1 MIVRDEAERL
11 ARCLQSAA
19 AAVDEMIVVDT
30 GSVDETMA
38 IAQAFGAKV
47 FSMPWQNDFA
57 IARNES
63 LRHATGDWVLVLDAD
78 ETLVADCVPLLR
90 QTIQAEHTLVI
101 NLLRQEVGAVQ
112 SPYSLVS
119 RLFRRHPDLRF
130 ARPYHATIDDAVAT
144 LLQQEPTWGVVDLSQ
159 VAILHDGYDPV
170 AIARRDKLEKA
181 RSVMEGYW
189 QAHPDDPYE
198 CSKLGALYV
207 QMGEVERGIQLLQR
221 GLQSPLL
228 KASQMDA
235 PVRYELH
242 YHLGI
247 AHTRLNQLDT
257 AAQHYQAALQ
267 QPLMDPLKLGAY
279 NNLGSLC
286 KTTGDL
292 ATARQFYEQCLAI
305 DPGFAAGHYNLG
317 TTLRAQGQIT
327 DAVTHYQAAIRLQ
340 PDHAEAHQNLG
351 VALIKLGQVEAGLAS
366 FGRAIALHAQTN
378 PAQAERLRQGLKE
391 MGFAI

>member
-11 ARCLQSAA
+11 GRCLQSVATVA
-19 AAVDEMIVVDT
+19 DELIVVDT
-30 GSVDETMA
+30 GSVDDTVA
-38 IAQAFGAKV
+38 IAQSFDAKV

-78 ETLVADCVPLLR
+78 ETLVADCVPMM
-90 QTIQAEHTLVI
+90 QQAMQSDETLVI

-119 RLFRRHPDLRF
+119 RLFRRHPALTF
-130 ARPYHATIDDAVAT
+130 ARPYHATIDDAVAA
-144 LLQQEPTWGVVDLSQ
+144 LRQQEPGWGIVDLPQ

-181 RSVMEGYW
+181 RTVMEGYW
-189 QAHPDDPYE
+189 KAHPDDPYE

-207 QMGEVERGIQLLQR
+207 QMGEVERGIQLLQQ

-228 KASQMDA
+228 KASQTDA

-247 AHTRLNQLDT
+247 AFTRLNQIDQ
-257 AAQHYQAALQ
+257 AAQHYQTALQ
-267 QPLMDPLKLGAY
+267 QPVLEPLKLGAY

-292 ATARQFYEQCLAI
+292 ATARQLYERCLAI
-305 DPGFAAGHYNLG
+305 DPNFAAGHYNLG

-327 DAVTHYQAAIRLQ
+327 SAVAHYQEAIRLQ

-351 VALIKLGQVEAGLAS
+351 VALIKLGQVESGLAS
-366 FGRAIALHAQTN
+366 FGRAIALHSQSN

>member
-11 ARCLQSAA
+11 GRCLQSVATVA
-19 AAVDEMIVVDT
+19 DELIVVDT
-30 GSVDETMA
+30 GSVDDTVA
-38 IAQAFGAKV
+38 IAQFFGAKV
-47 FSMPWQNDFA
+47 FSTPWQNDFA

-78 ETLVADCVPLLR
+78 ETLVADCVPR
-90 QTIQAEHTLVI
+90 MQQAMQHDQTLVI

-119 RLFRRHPDLRF
+119 RLFRRHPAVTF
-130 ARPYHATIDDAVAT
+130 ARPYHATIDDAVAA
-144 LLQQEPTWGVVDLSQ
+144 LRQQEPGWGIVDLPQ

-181 RSVMEGYW
+181 RTVMEGYW

-207 QMGEVERGIQLLQR
+207 QMGEVERGIQLLQQ
-221 GLQSPLL
+221 GLKSPQL
-228 KASQMDA
+228 DA

-247 AHTRLNQLDT
+247 AFSRLNQLEQ
-257 AAQHYQAALQ
+257 AAQQYQAALQ
-267 QPLMDPLKLGAY
+267 QPVLEPLKLGAY

-286 KTTGDL
+286 KTAGDL
-292 ATARQFYEQCLAI
+292 STARQLYEHCLAI
-305 DPGFAAGHYNLG
+305 DPNFAAGHYNLG

-327 DAVTHYQAAIRLQ
+327 NAVTHYQEAIRLQ

-351 VALIKLGQVEAGLAS
+351 VALIKLGQVESGLAS
-366 FGRAIALHAQTN
+366 FGRAIALHSQSN
-378 PAQAERLRQGLKE
+378 PEQAERLRQGLKE